1 MKKMPP
7 REKIHEALSAIA
19 DNRVQLNEGNALVE
33 SSGSGKQY
41 TVAWTGSV
49 FTSNDS
55 ATYWQLYP
63 GYPIIA
69 VLLLRGM
76 LPLRTDIAGYFSGI
90 NWTELNRKHKRK
102 YDKAVAEILERLG
115 SLGLDVP
122 AIENYV
128 SEVYASLE
136 GLDITVKRGSLRPP
150 K

>member
-19 DNRVQLNEGNALVE
+19 DNRVELGEGSALVE

-41 TVAWTGSV
+41 TVTWTDNV

-69 VLLLRGM
+69 VLLLRGL
-76 LPLRTDIAGYFSGI
+76 LPLQNDVAGYFSGI
-90 NWTELNRKHKRK
+90 NWTELNQKHKRK

-122 AIENYV
+122 AIEQYV
-128 SEVYASLE
+128 SEVYAALE
-136 GLDITVKRGSLRPP
+136 ELDITVKRGSLRPP